1 MTINIVSIIL
11 FALAGVCLV
20 VAIYSSIR
28 FNIPQVIGELTGRT
42 AKKSI
47 AQMREKNVKTGDKSH
62 RPSALA
68 KERGTLTDKIDEK
81 KGSKSSSQSDST
93 ELLEDG
99 TELLSNNDVNSN
111 ATELL
116 SDATEKLNDNA
127 TELLSDETSI
137 LNEETS
143 VLSPSMSATTPT
155 QVNEGFTMIQN
166 IIFIHTN
173 ETI

>member
-1 MTINIVSIIL
+1 MTINPVSIIL
-11 FALAGVCLV
+11 FALAGVSLV
-20 VAIYSSIR
+20 VAIYSFIR

-47 AQMREKNVKTGDKSH
+47 AQMREKNAKTGDKSH
-62 RPSALA
+62 RPSAVA
-68 KERGTLTDKIDEK
+68 QERGTLTDKIDEK
-81 KGSKSSSQSDST
+81 ETEVTAKKSDST
-93 ELLEDG
+93 ELLDEG
-99 TELLSNNDVNSN
+99 TELLSDSTDDEGTEVLGN

-116 SDATEKLNDNA
+116 IDNA

-143 VLSPSMSATTPT
+143 VLSPTMLESTP
-155 QVNEGFTMIQN
+155 VEINDEFKMIQN
-166 IIFIHTN
+166 IIFVHTN

>member
-1 MTINIVSIIL
+1 MTINIISIIL

-20 VAIYSSIR
+20 VAIYSFIR

-116 SDATEKLNDNA
+116 SDATEKLNDA

-143 VLSPSMSATTPT
+143 VLSPSMSVATPT

>member
-20 VAIYSSIR
+20 VAIYSFIR

-81 KGSKSSSQSDST
+81 KSTKQKEQSDST
-93 ELLEDG
+93 ELLEAS
-99 TELLSNNDVNSN
+99 TELLSNDS

-127 TELLSDETSI
+127 TELLSDET
-137 LNEETS
+137 T
-143 VLSPSMSATTPT
+143 VLSPAMDVSMPV

>member
-20 VAIYSSIR
+20 VAIYSFIR

-81 KGSKSSSQSDST
+81 KSTKQKEQSDST
-93 ELLEDG
+93 ELLEAS
-99 TELLSNNDVNSN
+99 TELLSNNDVNDS

-127 TELLSDETSI
+127 TELLSDET
-137 LNEETS
+137 T
-143 VLSPSMSATTPT
+143 VLSPAMDVSMPV